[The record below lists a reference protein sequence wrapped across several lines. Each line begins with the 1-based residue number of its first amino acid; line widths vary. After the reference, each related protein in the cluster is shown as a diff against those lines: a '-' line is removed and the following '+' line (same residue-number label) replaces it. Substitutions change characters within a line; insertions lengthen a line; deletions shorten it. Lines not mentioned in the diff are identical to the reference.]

1 MRLVAPS
8 REYLAEYVEALER
21 GWSPDTLRNVAQE
34 RLAEIERDPD
44 AFLASLDDPE
54 AKGPPIRLPDGSL
67 VPRLPGFHRWLW
79 DGEFCG
85 SIDLRWAPGTPTLP
99 PTCAGHI
106 GYSVVPWKR
115 GRGYAKAALACML
128 DEARNVGLPYVDLVT
143 DVQNLGSQ
151 RVITANGGILVE
163 HFTRPKELGCA
174 NALRFRIAL

>member
-85 SIDLRWAPGTPTLP
+85 SIDLRWAP
-99 PTCAGHI
+99 
-106 GYSVVPWKR
+106 
-115 GRGYAKAALACML
+115 
-128 DEARNVGLPYVDLVT
+128 
-143 DVQNLGSQ
+143 
-151 RVITANGGILVE
+151 
-163 HFTRPKELGCA
+163 
-174 NALRFRIAL
+174 